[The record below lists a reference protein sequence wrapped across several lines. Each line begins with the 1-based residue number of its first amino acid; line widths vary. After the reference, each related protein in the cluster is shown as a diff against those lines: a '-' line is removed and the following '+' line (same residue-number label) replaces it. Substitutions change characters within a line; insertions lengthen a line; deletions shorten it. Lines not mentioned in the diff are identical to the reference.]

1 MDSVLIGTSGYDYPA
16 WKGIFYPPELKRKE
30 FLEYYATQFNALEIN
45 NTFYGI
51 PDSSAA
57 QNLFE
62 RTQGK
67 VNFSVKANR
76 ALTHEIDSHWK
87 ERAAFGN
94 KPTKIIEKKINF
106 LLPYQ
111 IFP

>member
-57 QNLFE
+57 QNLLE

-76 ALTHEIDSHWK
+76 TLTHEIDSQWK
-87 ERAAFGN
+87 
-94 KPTKIIEKKINF
+94 
-106 LLPYQ
+106 
-111 IFP
+111 